1 MKMGNEKKDTRKRKI
16 VDFWKLLGIP
26 FEHDSSYYWQ
36 AVLDIG
42 RGCLIKTAAKE
53 NNLGSSFEQA

>member
-1 MKMGNEKKDTRKRKI
+1 MKRKI
-16 VDFWKLLGIP
+16 QGKEELWT
-26 FEHDSSYYWQ
+26 FERYLEYHLSMIAAITDSQ